1 MSNADYE
8 APSDPLFK
16 SNKILKLSDQYICG
30 LSGLMWDFDH
40 DQLPTSL
47 NKWFSKI
54 RHCYNTRNASKG
66 KLKPCTIKTKK
77 HGTYSF
83 KNEGTQILNILKDIP
98 TYHQTNNKK
107 SFIKK
112 LKAGF
117 IEMYS

>member
-1 MSNADYE
+1 MV
-8 APSDPLFK
+8 FK
-16 SNKILKLSDQYICG
+16 DKALLQHKEC
-30 LSGLMWDFDH
+30 F
-40 DQLPTSL
+40 
-47 NKWFSKI
+47 
-54 RHCYNTRNASKG
+54 KG
-66 KLKPCTIKTKK
+66 ELKPCTIKTKK

>member
-1 MSNADYE
+1 MLQRGNLNLAQS
-8 APSDPLFK
+8 
-16 SNKILKLSDQYICG
+16 KL
-30 LSGLMWDFDH
+30 
-40 DQLPTSL
+40 
-47 NKWFSKI
+47 
-54 RHCYNTRNASKG
+54 
-66 KLKPCTIKTKK
+66 KK

>member
-47 NKWFSKI
+47 NKSK
-54 RHCYNTRNASKG
+54 
-66 KLKPCTIKTKK
+66 
-77 HGTYSF
+77 
-83 KNEGTQILNILKDIP
+83 
-98 TYHQTNNKK
+98 QTP
-107 SFIKK
+107 STSTPAAD
-112 LKAGF
+112 LRL
-117 IEMYS
+117 S